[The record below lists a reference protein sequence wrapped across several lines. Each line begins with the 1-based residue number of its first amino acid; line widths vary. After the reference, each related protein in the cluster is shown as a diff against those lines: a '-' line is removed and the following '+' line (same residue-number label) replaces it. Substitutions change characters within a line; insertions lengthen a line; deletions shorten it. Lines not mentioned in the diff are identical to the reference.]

1 MDGNDQSNA
10 GTVEQ
15 QLAALRRQLQ
25 ASEGQRQATEVRL
38 QAAEEQT
45 RQSTF
50 VELLDLH
57 HQHTSK
63 PLKVLR
69 PAQSTKGN
77 YTNPKG
83 RYYPTKLRP
92 WTDFLSSQQGRFEKL
107 RNIWPTQR
115 LFAPRLA
122 IDHVGRQFCVPLSS
136 EQGVRLYTW
145 FAVEA
150 NVREIFA
157 KLLED
162 DDAKASINLIGGVK
176 FESHLNVLSDPS
188 EEVRERKVRPAE
200 RAFIPVDQY
209 SIIERTDGN
218 GDDDD
223 ESETTLRDILFLIEY
238 KAAHKLTAETLR
250 RVLGKGDFN
259 IKKMINTPKV
269 NNDEPAREL
278 YRSEMEAA
286 AAISQLFGYM
296 VQAGTE
302 YGYITTG
309 KSFLFLRVKENE
321 PATVYYH
328 LAVPN
333 EDVNEFELSRTS
345 ISQVL
350 CFSLL
355 ALESKPRDQQ
365 WIRGAIRDCGTWA
378 TDDEELVSQMSP
390 EKPIREPKDSAYR
403 STGKSDVTSSY
414 GTRSKDRRN
423 DSDLSS
429 NDTASGSSRDG
440 SDDQTQS
447 SSSHVTT
454 QSKTSSGTSGKNVGE
469 SQGSASEQQSMPFCS
484 HQCLLGLVCGSLM
497 DSQCPNYD
505 IHPKVSCGSSAEMHS
520 IDLSSLQ
527 ALLRDQLAETMDSN
541 CEPMRKQGARGAMF
555 KLTLASHGYTLV
567 GKGTVKAFVPDLR
580 LENQFYDHLRSVQGS
595 IIPVCIGNFDCV
607 YPYYYHFATEIVHF
621 LLLSWAG
628 ESLNSISA
636 CWDTHADQIVRMNDQ
651 LWSLGVAHGDI
662 RPENVLWN
670 ESLGQLMLIDFE
682 RSTMIPQEKAK
693 PNELPSSSPPLTAKS
708 KVSDSSVY
716 ADNMK
721 KFELSSS
728 PSKKRNRSSSADDTI
743 NRERRGWDMEMVR
756 SAKLQMV

>member
-1 MDGNDQSNA
+1 MAEDDQSSTE
-10 GTVEQ
+10 TVEQ
-15 QLAALRRQLQ
+15 QLRRQL
-25 ASEGQRQATEVRL
+25 AAAEARA

-45 RQSTF
+45 RPSPF

-83 RYYPTKLRP
+83 KYYPTKLRP

-122 IDHVGRQFCVPLSS
+122 IDHVGKQFCVPLSS

-157 KLLED
+157 KLLD
-162 DDAKASINLIGGVK
+162 DDNAKASLNLVGGVK

-218 GDDDD
+218 DDDD
-223 ESETTLRDILFLIEY
+223 DDSETTLRDILFLIEY
-238 KAAHKLTAETLR
+238 KATHKLTAETLR
-250 RVLGKGDFN
+250 RVLGSGDFD
-259 IKKMINTPKV
+259 IKKLINTPKV

-286 AAISQLFGYM
+286 AALSQLFGYM

-309 KSFLFLRVKENE
+309 KSFLFLRIKEDE
-321 PATVYYH
+321 PTTAYYH

-333 EDVNEFELSRTS
+333 EDVNEFDLSRTS

-350 CFSLL
+350 GFSLL
-355 ALESKPRDQQ
+355 ALQSKPRDQQ
-365 WIRGAIRDCGTWA
+365 WIRGAIRDCNIWA
-378 TDDEELVSQMSP
+378 TDDEEVVSQMSP

-403 STGKSDVTSSY
+403 SAGKSDVTSSY

-423 DSDLSS
+423 NSSLYS
-429 NDTASGSSRDG
+429 NDTASDSSRDG
-440 SDDQTQS
+440 CDDQTQS
-447 SSSHVTT
+447 FSSHVTT
-454 QSKTSSGTSGKNVGE
+454 QSKISSGTSGKNVWL
-469 SQGSASEQQSMPFCS
+469 SQRSASEEQSLPFCS
-484 HQCLLGLVCGSLM
+484 HKCLLGLVCGSLM
-497 DSQCPNYD
+497 DTGCPNYH
-505 IHPKVSCGSSAEMHS
+505 IHHKVSCNSSAGMHS
-520 IDLSSLQ
+520 LDLSSLQ
-527 ALLRDQLAETMDSN
+527 SLLRDQLAETMDTN
-541 CEPMRKQGARGAMF
+541 CDPMRKQGARGAMF

-580 LENQFYDHLRSVQGS
+580 LENQFYDRLHSVQGS
-595 IIPVCIGNFDCV
+595 IVPVCMGNFDCV

-628 ESLNSISA
+628 ESLNSIQA
-636 CWDTHADQIVRMNDQ
+636 CWDSQADQIVKMNDQ
-651 LWSLGVAHGDI
+651 LWNLGVAHGDI

-670 ESLGQLMLIDFE
+670 ETLGQLMLIDFE
-682 RSTMIPQEKAK
+682 RSTMIPQRKAE
-693 PNELPSSSPPLTAKS
+693 PNELPSSSPPLAAEP
-708 KVSDSSVY
+708 KVSDSSVF
-716 ADNMK
+716 ADNMRR
-721 KFELSSS
+721 FELSSS
-728 PSKKRNRSSSADDTI
+728 PTKKRNRSLSADDTS
-743 NRERRGWDMEMVR
+743 NRQRRGSDMEMVR